1 MGTDDAECPSSLR
14 HVEEA
19 GELNELVGRV
29 ADTAGQAAEAVFPRF
44 AQIVGKYQEQP
55 QLLDPLLEG
64 VVAPLTA
71 LLRTAADDPAAA
83 DLPRVR
89 AIARLLWQLSV
100 VRGYKTV
107 LRFFPNDV
115 ASFEPVVALL
125 AHIDAAQQRQ
135 LEAAVAALR
144 LDDGQGLWEAQYVL
158 LLWLSMLVL
167 IPFDIAIVDSS
178 LAAEASAAT
187 PAAAAAGNGSAA
199 AGNGAGPGAE
209 AGSSSGT
216 APAADDAL
224 APLRL
229 APGVPPIV
237 DTILGLCQRHLAS
250 PGSTREMAAVVVGRL
265 LTRPDMA
272 PALAAFL
279 SWGCAAL
286 GSRDSQRASFLVPG
300 TALAFATL
308 FKLGQRS
315 ALLAPAAQVFPH
327 AVQLL
332 GSQLAASNALA
343 RKLAVKLIQRIGLV
357 FLRPRVAA
365 WRYQKGQK
373 SNMAANLGAPGSDGG
388 TGGAA
393 ATAAWEAQRQRAAAA
408 AAATEAEAEEDVEH
422 VEQLEG
428 VIEALLT
435 GLADKDTVVRWSA
448 AKGVGRVTGRLP
460 RDLADDVVAS
470 LLDSFFTPGASDTAW
485 HGGCMGLAELARRGL
500 LLPER
505 LPEVAPLVV
514 QALEYD
520 VRRGPCSVG
529 AHVRDAAAYVC
540 WAFARAY
547 SPEALG
553 ATVATLAPA
562 LITLACYDREV
573 NCRRAAAAAF
583 QECVG
588 RLGSFPHGIDILTA
602 ADYFTVSVRQN
613 AYLAVAPCV
622 AAFPQYLEPLAWHLL
637 RCKLR
642 HWEKGLRELAA
653 QALAALVPHRPAF
666 FLGQALPFLLPLA
679 TDPVLE
685 ARHGAVAALA
695 ELLPALSAA
704 GTALPPELEAAAAEV
719 IPSIERGRLTRGKGG
734 EVMRSA
740 ICRLAETAAAAGL
753 PLSSEQQQCLLAQ
766 LRENM
771 RHPAPEIQ
779 TAAAAAL
786 AAFAARYLP
795 HAADEAQRALV
806 AGFVA
811 ALRETGSVAAR
822 RGGALALGALPRW
835 LLQPQR
841 SVVLAALAAA
851 TVPEAAAEERDAESR
866 VNAVRALAQV
876 GATLLGLSPAG
887 NAVAGAGIH
896 CSSSG
901 GAAAG
906 QPGGVGG
913 TASAGS
919 AGGPTGSG
927 GSRAAAELSQEDL
940 REACSAVLEPL
951 LAALEDYSID
961 NRGDVGSWVR
971 EAGMEGLAALLPPL
985 LPCAPRAPCLLG
997 LTQRALLA
1005 ALRQAVERIAR
1016 MREAAAACLQ
1026 RLLPAAAAAG
1036 APLAGEL
1043 SAAVCGRPLEQF
1055 SNLEALPALAAL
1067 IAHPALQEA
1076 LLEGLTFSIGGLD
1089 SQLAT
1094 AAGDALADAVEEQLG
1109 EDLAALGGLG
1119 DSLLVLWRRQQRGG
1133 RLCTPLLLTADL
1145 LLSRT
1150 GLRDLAPPASPFP
1163 QQLLKVVQEEVWGCS
1178 DVPRLHA
1185 AAGVLCQ
1192 LAGLAEPVCSGALR
1206 SALLLLGN
1214 RYPKVRRYAA
1224 EQAYTMLLTL
1234 EPAEDGSQDVD
1245 AAAELVLATPW
1256 DGPLASAR
1264 PARAEVFRLLGLPE
1278 PVAVGPAGSAA
1289 GSAGG
1294 SEQQEA
1300 ATGLAAAQAAGTAD
1314 ENASYQALLT
1324 HALRGM

>member
-1 MGTDDAECPSSLR
+1 MMVAEDAECPFSLR

-19 GELNELVGRV
+19 GELNELVVTV
-29 ADTAGQAAEAVFPRF
+29 ADSAGKEAEAVFSRF

-64 VVAPLTA
+64 IVTPLTA
-71 LLRTAADDPAAA
+71 LLRAAAENPPAA

-89 AIARLLWQLSV
+89 AVARLLWQLSI

-115 ASFEPVVALL
+115 PSFEPVVALL
-125 AHIDAAQQRQ
+125 SHVDAAQQRRSE
-135 LEAAVAALR
+135 LAAGAPR
-144 LDDGQGLWEAQYVL
+144 LDDGAGFWEVQYVL

-178 LAAEASAAT
+178 LAAEAAV
-187 PAAAAAGNGSAA
+187 PAAADGSGPAA
-199 AGNGAGPGAE
+199 AGGSSGAAAQAGAGRQGGGGAV
-209 AGSSSGT
+209 
-216 APAADDAL
+216 DDAL
-224 APLRL
+224 ALLVLPQD
-229 APGVPPIV
+229 VPPIV
-237 DTILGLCQRHLAS
+237 GTILSLCQRHLAS

-279 SWGCAAL
+279 PWGCAAL
-286 GSRDSQRASFLVPG
+286 GSQDSQRASFLVPG

-315 ALLAPAAQVFPH
+315 AMLVPASQVFPH

-357 FLRPRVAA
+357 FLRPRVAP
-365 WRYQKGQK
+365 WRYQKGQR
-373 SNMAANLGAPGSDGG
+373 SNVAANL
-388 TGGAA
+388 
-393 ATAAWEAQRQRAAAA
+393 EHRAAAA

-422 VEQLEG
+422 AEQLEG

-435 GLADKDTVVRWSA
+435 GLADRDTVVRWSA
-448 AKGVGRVTGRLP
+448 AKGVGRLTGRLP

-470 LLDSFFTPGASDTAW
+470 LLDSFFTTGSSDTAW
-485 HGGCMGLAELARRGL
+485 HGGCLGLAELARRGL

-505 LPEVAPLVV
+505 LPEVTPLVV
-514 QALEYD
+514 RALEYD

-547 SPEALG
+547 SPETLG

-562 LITLACYDREV
+562 LITMACYDREV

-613 AYLAVAPCV
+613 AYLTVAPYV
-622 AAFPQYLEPLAWHLL
+622 AGFPEYLEPLAWHLL
-637 RCKLR
+637 RSKLC

-653 QALAALVPHRPAF
+653 QALAALVPHRPGF
-666 FLGQALPFLLPLA
+666 FLDQALPFLLPLT
-679 TDPVLE
+679 TDPVME

-695 ELLPALSAA
+695 ELLPAFSAVSI
-704 GTALPPELEAAAAEV
+704 ALPLAIEAAAAEV
-719 IPSIERGRLTRGKGG
+719 IPAIDRGRLTRGKGG

-740 ICRLAETAAAAGL
+740 ICRLAETTSAAGL
-753 PLSSEQQQCLLAQ
+753 PLSHEQQQCLLAQ
-766 LRENM
+766 LRENL

-779 TAAAAAL
+779 AAAAAAL

-795 HAADEAQRALV
+795 HAAVEAQHALV
-806 AGFVA
+806 AGFMA
-811 ALRETGSVAAR
+811 ALRDSGSVAAR

-835 LLQPQR
+835 LLHPRR
-841 SVVLAALAAA
+841 SVVVAALAAA
-851 TVPEAAAEERDAESR
+851 TVPEAAPEERDAESR
-866 VNAVRALAQV
+866 VNAARALARV
-876 GATLLGLSPAG
+876 AATLLGLPAASG
-887 NAVAGAGIH
+887 AATAAGPPNGE
-896 CSSSG
+896 G
-901 GAAAG
+901 GAAKGGGAG
-906 QPGGVGG
+906 RPLD
-913 TASAGS
+913 SRGS
-919 AGGPTGSG
+919 ST
-927 GSRAAAELSQEDL
+927 AELSDEEL
-940 REACSAVLEPL
+940 HEACSCVLEPL
-951 LAALEDYSID
+951 LATLGDYSID

-971 EAGMEGLAALLPPL
+971 EAGMDGLAALLPPL
-985 LPCAPRAPCLLG
+985 LPCAPRAPRLLG
-997 LTQRALLA
+997 LTQGALLA
-1005 ALRQAVERIAR
+1005 ALRQAAERIAR

-1036 APLAGEL
+1036 VPLAREL

-1067 IAHPALQEA
+1067 IAHPALQEP
-1076 LLEGLTFSIGGLD
+1076 LLEGFTFSIGGLD
-1089 SQLAT
+1089 SQLST
-1094 AAGDALADAVEEQLG
+1094 AAGDALADAVQERLG
-1109 EDLAALGGLG
+1109 DDVAALEGLG
-1119 DSLLVLWRRQQRGG
+1119 GSLLALWRRQQRGG

-1150 GLRDLAPPASPFP
+1150 GLRDLESPGSTFP
-1163 QQLLKVVQEEVWGCS
+1163 EQLLELVRDEVRGCT

-1192 LAGLAEPVCSGALR
+1192 VASLAEPVRSGALC

-1224 EQAYTMLLTL
+1224 EQVYTLLLTW
-1234 EPAEDGSQDVD
+1234 EPADDGSQDVD
-1245 AAAELVLATPW
+1245 AAAELVLANPW
-1256 DGPLASAR
+1256 DGPLAAVR
-1264 PARAEVFRLLGLPE
+1264 PARAQVFRLMGLPE
-1278 PVAVGPAGSAA
+1278 PVPAAPG
-1289 GSAGG
+1289 GGAGG

-1300 ATGLAAAQAAGTAD
+1300 GGAAAAQAAAAD

-1324 HALRGM
+1324 HTQRGM